1 MEDVGC
7 RFCVHWWIVMRC
19 LILCVRL
26 QSGQCVLRGTRMDVR
41 DLQGKHSQGDV
52 CIQLS
57 PTGNTKYMTS
67 RLKHCE
73 EQWLGIL
80 LMAVV
85 SFLRIRAPKQEYKI
99 VPWFTDLTCSPVRYI
114 WTNTAAMPR
123 PKLGHMHSVFLM
135 LGWCERSVWQ
145 PLYAVVFP

>member
-1 MEDVGC
+1 MDCNEMSDFVCAATIRAMCSEGK
-7 RFCVHWWIVMRC
+7 
-19 LILCVRL
+19 
-26 QSGQCVLRGTRMDVR
+26 RMDIC

-52 CIQLS
+52 CIQLG

-85 SFLRIRAPKQEYKI
+85 SFLRIRASKQEYKI
-99 VPWFTDLTCSPVRYI
+99 VP
-114 WTNTAAMPR
+114 
-123 PKLGHMHSVFLM
+123 
-135 LGWCERSVWQ
+135 
-145 PLYAVVFP
+145 